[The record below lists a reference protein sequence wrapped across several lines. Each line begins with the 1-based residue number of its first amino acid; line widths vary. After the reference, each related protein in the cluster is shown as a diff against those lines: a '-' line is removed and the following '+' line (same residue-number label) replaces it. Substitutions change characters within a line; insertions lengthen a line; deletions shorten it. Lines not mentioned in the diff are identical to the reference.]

1 VHVERDADGICT
13 SARAAACGVGTAP
26 LDCSAAIEVVLGARD
41 ASDALLRDVA
51 RWFGDRELHGLLAA
65 RALYRALAR
74 ASVDVAA

>member
-1 VHVERDADGICT
+1 MCT

-26 LDCSAAIEVVLGARD
+26 LDCGESVEGALGARD
-41 ASDALLRDVA
+41 AGDALLRDVA

-65 RALYRALAR
+65 RALYRAFAR